1 MKYAFVIGS
10 NAFVVPRNTISYD
23 TDGGDKE
30 FLRINA
36 IYHDLPG
43 KETSFLDVSLDVRDA
58 HGNAVT
64 LRSNE
69 PVVGLSC
76 TVKRERDNI
85 YVLNPDGSTIIQIH
99 QLDDDSAM
107 ALEHNITAELEVN
120 TPVAVIRITGDFRVG
135 NLHIRAENEKLFIN
149 DNGYG
154 NSVLAGENDLKFSSE
169 GVVL

>member
-10 NAFVVPRNTISYD
+10 NAFVVPRNTVSYGED
-23 TDGGDKE
+23 NQQKE

-43 KETSFLDVSLDVRDA
+43 KEASFLDVSLDVLDA
-58 HGNAVT
+58 QRNPITV
-64 LRSNE
+64 RSNDLVAGM
-69 PVVGLSC
+69 PC
-76 TVKRERDNI
+76 TVKRERDSI
-85 YVLNPDGSTIIQIH
+85 KVLNPDGSLIIQVH

-120 TPVAVIRITGDFRVG
+120 VPVVVIRITGDFRVG
-135 NLHIRAENEKLFIN
+135 DLHIRAENEKLFIN
-149 DNGYG
+149 GNGYG
-154 NSVLAGENDLKFSSE
+154 NSVLAGENDLKFSSA

>member
-10 NAFVVPRNTISYD
+10 NAFVVLRNTISYGE
-23 TDGGDKE
+23 DGQQKE

-43 KETSFLDVSLDVRDA
+43 KEASFLDVSLDVRDA

-64 LRSNE
+64 IRSND
-69 PVVGLSC
+69 PVVGVRC

-85 YVLNPDGSTIIQIH
+85 HVLNPDGSLIIQVH

-107 ALEHNITAELEVN
+107 ALEHNITAEFEVN
-120 TPVAVIRITGDFRVG
+120 VPVAVIRITGDFRVG
-135 NLHIRAENEKLFIN
+135 DLHIRAENEKLFIN
-149 DNGYG
+149 DNGYA
-154 NSVLAGENDLKFSSE
+154 NSVQSGKNDLKFSSA